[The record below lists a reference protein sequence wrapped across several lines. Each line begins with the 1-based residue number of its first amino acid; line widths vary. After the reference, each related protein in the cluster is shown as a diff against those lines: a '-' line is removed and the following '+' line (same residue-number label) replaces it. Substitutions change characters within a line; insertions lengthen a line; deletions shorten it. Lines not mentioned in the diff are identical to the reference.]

1 MKKKIISLLAPVLCL
16 LMFISLPVNAT
27 ETHPMR
33 CIDEADILTDDE
45 EMDLCLKLDEISER
59 QQFDVVV
66 VVEDSLEGEEIRYHA
81 ADYFDYNG
89 YGMGADSS
97 GIMLMVSMDERE
109 WFILTTGQGIDI
121 FTDSRLEYMEEDIL
135 TYLSSG
141 NYAAAFSEFAEKCDA
156 RLAAA
161 NGDED
166 EEESDAYVDNSYDDY
181 NDYEDDIYVDDVP
194 EKEEAPGI
202 LLSVIIAMV
211 LAIVPV
217 SVMRG
222 QLKSVH
228 MQSGAGV
235 YEKGGSRK
243 ITVKKDTFLY
253 HTINRVPKPKEDHSS
268 SGGSTTFRSS
278 SGRSHGGRGG
288 SF

>member
-1 MKKKIISLLAPVLCL
+1 MSYIEPI
-16 LMFISLPVNAT
+16 
-27 ETHPMR
+27 
-33 CIDEADILTDDE
+33 
-45 EMDLCLKLDEISER
+45 
-59 QQFDVVV
+59 
-66 VVEDSLEGEEIRYHA
+66 
-81 ADYFDYNG
+81 
-89 YGMGADSS
+89 
-97 GIMLMVSMDERE
+97 
-109 WFILTTGQGIDI
+109 
-121 FTDSRLEYMEEDIL
+121 
-135 TYLSSG
+135 
-141 NYAAAFSEFAEKCDA
+141 FAEKCDI
-156 RLAAA
+156 RLTSA

-166 EEESDAYVDNSYDDY
+166 AEDEYDAYVDNAYD
-181 NDYEDDIYVDDVP
+181 DYEDDIYVDDVA
-194 EKEEAPGI
+194 ETEEAPGI
-202 LLSVIIAMV
+202 LLSIIIAMV

-235 YEKGGSRK
+235 YEKSGSRK

-253 HTINRVPKPKEDHSS
+253 HTVNRVPKPKEDHSS

>member
-16 LMFISLPVNAT
+16 LMFVSLPANAT
-27 ETHPMR
+27 ETHPPR
-33 CIDEADILTDDE
+33 CVDEADILSDDE
-45 EMDLCLKLDEISER
+45 EMQLSLKLDEISENH
-59 QQFDVVV
+59 QMDVVV
-66 VVEDSLEGEEIRYHA
+66 VVEDSLDGEEIKYHA

-89 YGMGADSS
+89 YGIGDDFS

-109 WFILTTGQGIDI
+109 WFILTTGKGIDT
-121 FTDSRLEYMEEDIL
+121 FTDSTLEYMEEDIL

-141 NYAAAFSEFAEKCDA
+141 DYVGAFSEFAEKCDA
-156 RLAAA
+156 KLAAA
-161 NGDED
+161 NDDADG
-166 EEESDAYVDNSYDDY
+166 AYVDDG
-181 NDYEDDIYVDDVP
+181 YEDDGYEEYTEEDIYVDEVP
-194 EKEEAPGI
+194 ETKEAPGI
-202 LLSVIIAMV
+202 LPSIIIAMV

-228 MQSGAGV
+228 MQKGAGV

-243 ITVKKDTFLY
+243 ITVKRDTFLY
-253 HTINRVPKPKEDHSS
+253 HTINRVPKPKEDHTS